1 MKFYIQVYLHRS
13 PPKRLPV
20 HTSLPLNTPTLINNC
35 YSVLR
40 SNLAPWNSFACFWA
54 SREWH
59 HEVCVP
65 LCPAP
70 SAVSV
75 RLMRGLPLFA
85 AVPCLMV
92 GMYYNSPF
100 YCWWTV
106 CVCRTVTVINKALVD
121 TSVLESLGPGL
132 STYPWEQ
139 HTRRQFSTLL
149 VSV

>member
-1 MKFYIQVYLHRS
+1 MKFYIQVYLRRS
-13 PPKRLPV
+13 PPQRLPV

-40 SNLAPWNSFACFWA
+40 SNLAPWNSFARFWA
-54 SREWH
+54 SREWRH
-59 HEVCVP
+59 RSVFLCVWLLSP
-65 LCPAP
+65 CLWDWC
-70 SAVSV
+70 
-75 RLMRGLPLFA
+75 RGLLLFA
-85 AVPCLMV
+85 AVPCVMV

-121 TSVLESLGPGL
+121 TSVLESLDPRI

-139 HTRRQFSTLL
+139 HTHRQFSTLL